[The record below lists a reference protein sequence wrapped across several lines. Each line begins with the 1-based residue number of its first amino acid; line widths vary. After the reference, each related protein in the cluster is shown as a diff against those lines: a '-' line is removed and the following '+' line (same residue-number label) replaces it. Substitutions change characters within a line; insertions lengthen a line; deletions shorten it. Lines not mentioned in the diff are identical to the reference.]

1 MRFIYTKTFFI
12 FSGVLVVIAM
22 ALVMQLQGWLSP
34 LEYLLLQLPRPA
46 TAAINAVIRP
56 IQTVSSTVTGLPA
69 LVQENGRYA
78 AEINQLKQRLVEL
91 EQLRLE
97 NELLKSQLNFQTKS
111 NYNLQPCTVLSLDPQ
126 NTSDAIVL
134 NCGEDSGIR
143 VGQGVVSNGYL
154 VAKLVDVGKYNS
166 TAVLLTNN
174 QSAVDAKASR
184 NDTEGVV
191 KGSFGS
197 GLVLDLV
204 SQSADIVPGDL
215 IVTAGIDRDIPK
227 NLLIGQVD
235 QVLSGENDLFKRLT
249 LVSPVKSHRLDYV
262 FVVRP

>member
-1 MRFIYTKTFFI
+1 MRFIYTKTFLI
-12 FSGVLVVIAM
+12 FSGVLVAIVI
-22 ALVMQLQGWLSP
+22 ALVMQLNGWLSP
-34 LEYLLLQLPRPA
+34 LEYLFLQLPRPA
-46 TAAINAVIRP
+46 IAAINAVIRP
-56 IQTVSSTVTGLPA
+56 IHTVTSTLTGLPR
-69 LVQENGRYA
+69 LVAENNTYA
-78 AEINQLKQRLVEL
+78 AEVTQLKQRLVEL

-97 NELLKSQLNFQTKS
+97 NELLKSQLSFQSKT
-111 NYNLQPCTVLSLDPQ
+111 NYNLQPCTVLSVDPQ

-134 NCGEDSGIR
+134 NCGEDTGIR
-143 VGQGVVSNGYL
+143 AGEGVVSDGYL
-154 VAKLVDVGKYNS
+154 VAKLVHVGKYNS

-204 SQSADIVPGDL
+204 SQSADITPGDL
-215 IVTAGIDRDIPK
+215 IVTAGIDRDIPR

-262 FVVRP
+262 FVVKP